1 MIVSQSTSSTAGW
14 MAWAT
19 GIATL
24 LATVLIFLFYTLGGL
39 FGTLNDI
46 FNGIAG
52 ILSGVLAWM
61 LASQFRTNST
71 LLVRASLVLAMIGAV
86 IVVLGS
92 LLIIFDITGW
102 VLAGW
107 YTTVGNAL
115 IGVWLLAFST
125 SMRRSALL
133 PGSLSTFGLI
143 VGILMV
149 VGIIAIPGILMGVD
163 STDSTPGYL
172 NLAYL
177 GYVGTYFLY
186 PAWTLW
192 LGRTLISR

>member
-1 MIVSQSTSSTAGW
+1 MVVSQSTSSTAGW

-24 LATVLIFLFYTLGGL
+24 LATVLIFLFYTLGGP

-46 FNGIAG
+46 FNGVAG

-61 LASQFRTNST
+61 LSSQFRTNST

-86 IVVLGS
+86 IVVIGS

-125 SMRRSALL
+125 SMRQSTLL
-133 PGSLSTFGLI
+133 PRSLSTFGLI
-143 VGILMV
+143 VGLLMV

>member
-24 LATVLIFLFYTLGGL
+24 LATVLIFLFYTLGGP
-39 FGTLNDI
+39 FGTFNDI
-46 FNGIAG
+46 FNGVAG

-71 LLVRASLVLAMIGAV
+71 LLARASLVLAMIGTV
-86 IVVLGS
+86 IVVIGS

-125 SMRRSALL
+125 SMRRSTLL
-133 PGSLSTFGLI
+133 PRSLSTFGLI
-143 VGILMV
+143 VGIPMV

-163 STDSTPGYL
+163 STDSMPGYL

-186 PAWTLW
+186 PAWTVW
-192 LGRTLISR
+192 LGRTLLSR